1 MVTAMDFALEHKGQL
16 GIITALV
23 VYSAAKNKLTPAG
36 IAAAIVTAGIHM
48 LHPWGVF
55 FNLLVGFFIAGTVG
69 TKINHSQKATLT
81 QSATGGVGGE
91 GARNYAQVLANSGT
105 ASVLIL
111 WHLYASQNGS
121 NLKTFGLTD
130 VIPFGIAASYAA
142 AAADT
147 LSSELGILSPTSPV
161 LITAPWRS
169 VPRGT
174 NGGVTITGLLAGLA
188 GSVFI
193 SSLAYFTL
201 PYSGTAWTGDAKFMF
216 WVTLTAAGF
225 SGTLLDSLL
234 GALVQATVED
244 KSSGRV
250 VEGDNGKRVKVT
262 QGGSRVQRGIDLL
275 NNNGVNFAMAAT
287 VAAVGMGV
295 WNSMVQ
301 KVILA

>member
-111 WHLYASQNGS
+111 WHLYASQNGT

-275 NNNGVNFAMAAT
+275 NNNGVNFAMVAT

>member
-111 WHLYASQNGS
+111 WHLYASQYET

-262 QGGSRVQRGIDLL
+262 QGGSRVQRGMDLL

>member
-111 WHLYASQNGS
+111 WHLYASQNGT
-121 NLKTFGLTD
+121 NLKTFDLTD

-225 SGTLLDSLL
+225 SGTLFDSLL

-250 VEGDNGKRVKVT
+250 VEGDNGRRVKVT
-262 QGGSRVQRGIDLL
+262 QGGSRVQRGMDLL

-301 KVILA
+301 QAVLA

>member
-1 MVTAMDFALEHKGQL
+1 MDFALQHKGQL
-16 GIITALV
+16 GVVTALV
-23 VYSAAKNKLTPAG
+23 VYSAAKNKLTPGG
-36 IAAAIVTAGIHM
+36 IIAAIVTAGIHM
-48 LHPWGVF
+48 VHPWGVF
-55 FNLLVGFFIAGTVG
+55 FNLLVGFFIAGTLG
-69 TKINHSQKATLT
+69 TKINHTTKKTLT

-91 GARNYAQVLANSGT
+91 GARNYAQVLANSGA
-105 ASVLIL
+105 ASLLIL
-111 WHLYASQNGS
+111 WHLYASRNGGTS
-121 NLKTFGLTD
+121 LKDGFSLTD
-130 VIPFGIAASYAA
+130 AIPFGIAASYAA

-193 SSLAYFTL
+193 STLAYFTL
-201 PYSGTAWTGDAKFMF
+201 PFSRMAWTGDSKFVF
-216 WVTLTAAGF
+216 WVVLTIAGF

-234 GALVQATVED
+234 GALVQVTVED
-244 KSSGRV
+244 KNTGRV

-262 QGGSRVQRGIDLL
+262 AGGSRVQRGMDLL

-287 VAAVGMGV
+287 IAVVGMAA
-295 WNSMVQ
+295 WNMMVQ
-301 KVILA
+301 RVILA

>member
-1 MVTAMDFALEHKGQL
+1 MDFVLQHKGQL
-16 GIITALV
+16 GAVTALV
-23 VYSAAKNKLTPAG
+23 VYSAAKNKLTPGG
-36 IAAAIVTAGIHM
+36 IVAAIVTAGIHM
-48 LHPWGVF
+48 VHPWGVF
-55 FNLLVGFFIAGTVG
+55 FNLLVGFFISGTLG
-69 TKINHSQKATLT
+69 TKINHTTKKTLT

-91 GARNYAQVLANSGT
+91 GARNYAQVLANSGA
-105 ASVLIL
+105 ASLLIL
-111 WHLYASQNGS
+111 WHLYATQNGGTS
-121 NLKTFGLTD
+121 LKDGFSLTD
-130 VIPFGIAASYAA
+130 AIPFGVAASYAA

-193 SSLAYFTL
+193 STLAYFTL
-201 PYSGTAWTGDAKFMF
+201 PFSRMAWTGDSKFLF
-216 WVTLTAAGF
+216 WVVLTIAGF
-225 SGTLLDSLL
+225 SGTLIDSLL
-234 GALVQATVED
+234 GALVQVTVED
-244 KSSGRV
+244 KSTGRV

-262 QGGSRVQRGIDLL
+262 AGGSRVQRGMDLL

-287 VAAVGMGV
+287 VAVVGMAA
-295 WNSMVQ
+295 WSLMVQ